1 MIIMRI
7 IKELVQKVIVLLRL
21 MVSQDSL
28 KKYQKFFYTTN
39 IFFNVCVL
47 LFPFLAHGA
56 SGNSARNS
64 DKNSNTSVALV
75 SPMHYAT
82 PKGKVQMV
90 PDFHMG
96 KHDMGK
102 SHQFSKI
109 SKWKY

>member
-1 MIIMRI
+1 M
-7 IKELVQKVIVLLRL
+7 
-21 MVSQDSL
+21 
-28 KKYQKFFYTTN
+28 Y
-39 IFFNVCVL
+39 VL

-109 SKWKY
+109 SKWKYYVIRHGYKVLELLAVHCAVCEKKHCIF

>member
-1 MIIMRI
+1 M
-7 IKELVQKVIVLLRL
+7 
-21 MVSQDSL
+21 
-28 KKYQKFFYTTN
+28 Y
-39 IFFNVCVL
+39 VL

-102 SHQFSKI
+102 SKI
-109 SKWKY
+109 IKGGGSIWREVACFKG